1 MFFEKPVKEHSV
13 HRVVADR
20 VWLALLITLD
30 QVRDHL
36 LHLFGYET
44 ELRDAS
50 RVKLVLIAE
59 DHQLECKDRFARVVH
74 GLDFLLKASRR
85 GDRPEMTSGIDPHR
99 VTRSERRPKN
109 PSNISVRLRA
119 THAESDCVCL
129 TCDTPVA
136 DLDIIAARRK
146 VEARIVAQ
154 CHIE

>member
-1 MFFEKPVKEHSV
+1 MFFEKLGEQHRV

-20 VWLALLITLD
+20 VWLALLTPLV
-30 QVRDHL
+30 QVRVHF

-59 DHQLECKDRFARVVH
+59 DHRLECKDRFARVVH

-85 GDRPEMTSGIDPHR
+85 GDRPEMASGIDPHR
-99 VTRSERRPKN
+99 GTRSERRPKN
-109 PSNISVRLRA
+109 PSNISIRLRA
-119 THAESDCVCL
+119 THAEPDCVYL
-129 TCDTPVA
+129 TCDTSVA